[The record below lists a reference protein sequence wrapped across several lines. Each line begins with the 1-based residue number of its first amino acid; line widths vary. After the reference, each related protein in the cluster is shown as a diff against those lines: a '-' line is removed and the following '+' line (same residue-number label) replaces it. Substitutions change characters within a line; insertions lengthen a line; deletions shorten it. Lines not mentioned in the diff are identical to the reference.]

1 MARERA
7 QRRYGRRF
15 EMETAIVVGDTP
27 EDIRCARANGARAL
41 AVSTGRH
48 SVEELRGHGPD
59 AVFENL
65 SDTSRVVRMLTDE

>member
-1 MARERA
+1 MKMAV
-7 QRRYGRRF
+7 
-15 EMETAIVVGDTP
+15 VVGDTP

-48 SVEELRGHGPD
+48 SVEELLAHGPD

-65 SDTSRVVRMLTDE
+65 SETSRVVKMLADE

>member
-1 MARERA
+1 
-7 QRRYGRRF
+7 
-15 EMETAIVVGDTP
+15 VVGDTP

-48 SVEELRGHGPD
+48 SAEELREHGPD

-65 SDTSRVVRMLTDE
+65 SDTARVVRMLADE